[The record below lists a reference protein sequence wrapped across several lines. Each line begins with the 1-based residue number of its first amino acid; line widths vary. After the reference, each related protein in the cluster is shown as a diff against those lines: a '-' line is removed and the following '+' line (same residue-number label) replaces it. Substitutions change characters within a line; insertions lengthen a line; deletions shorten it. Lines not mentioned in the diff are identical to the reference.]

1 MSAEHRILGD
11 KWEQTQA
18 EDGEIRRL
26 RVSAASQP
34 GNGALW
40 FSLARKLRSLGRFD
54 EAIAAIEHVLA
65 SQPHNLDALFLAAF
79 LREDQGRI
87 RLAAATYRTALAHV
101 RQGVAVMVDQ
111 RAAIE
116 HAKTVV
122 AANDAALETYLEN
135 RMESLRA
142 SFATEPLGRFDRCM
156 ATLLRKRRVFRPMPS
171 FLYFP
176 NIPSIEFF
184 EREDFPWLAAVEA
197 ATDDIRAELLGV
209 LQEAPESL
217 QPYITTKQ
225 TPGVTPQK
233 DAGGGVWRELN
244 DSPRWSTYFL
254 WQEGKPYPENIAR
267 CPKTVAA
274 LDAWPRCDLPRT
286 GPTAMFSLLS
296 PKTRIPP
303 HTGVTNARLVVH
315 IPLIVPEGCGFRVG
329 AETRAWEP
337 GKALVFDDTIEHEA
351 WNDSDQLRAVLI
363 IDVWNPFLTRAEREM
378 VSALT
383 DGVGEYYGPMPAYV

>member
-1 MSAEHRILGD
+1 MPAPNRAIWSETKETEAE
-11 KWEQTQA
+11 TA
-18 EDGEIRRL
+18 EIRRL
-26 RVSAASQP
+26 QALSASQP
-34 GNGALW
+34 GNVALW
-40 FSLARKLRSLGRFD
+40 FSLSQRLRRVDRFA
-54 EAIAAIEHVLA
+54 EAMVAIERALA
-65 SQPHNLDALFLAAF
+65 LQPHHLDALFLAATIQ
-79 LREDQGRI
+79 EDLGRT

-101 RQGVAVMVDQ
+101 RQGAAVMIDQ

-116 HAKTVV
+116 HARKAV
-122 AANDAALETYLEN
+122 AANDTALDDYLEQ
-135 RMESLRA
+135 RLEPLRA
-142 SFATEPLGRFDRCM
+142 EFPGERLDRFDRCK

-176 NIPSIEFF
+176 NIPAVEFF
-184 EREDFPWLAAVEA
+184 EREDFPWLAEIEN
-197 ATDDIRAELLGV
+197 ATDDIRAELIDV
-209 LQEAPESL
+209 LAGSPDAMR
-217 QPYITTKQ
+217 PYITTKQ

-244 DSPRWSTYFL
+244 DSPRWSTYFF
-254 WQEGKPYPENIAR
+254 WQEGVAFSENIAR
-267 CPKTVAA
+267 GPKTVAA

-351 WNDSDQLRAVLI
+351 WNDSDELRAVLI
-363 IDVWNPFLTRAEREM
+363 IDIWNPFLTLAERAM
-378 VSALT
+378 VRSLT